1 MNSKTKRTMRIKLSS
16 VDILE
21 ITKSLKGGWL
31 DMDKVTSFKTLL
43 DGYNPPKQITQRQM
57 HYYCKC
63 LYKGLGYT
71 PTDEATI
78 NKIMLSE
85 LPANLKEKWERGI
98 NDGSVYKTLIRNAFF
113 GMIAIRA
120 LGGSYTP
127 KNEDYSFCEEE
138 ADFEL

>member
-1 MNSKTKRTMRIKLSS
+1 MRIKLSS

-21 ITKSLKGGWL
+21 ITKALKGGWL

-98 NDGSVYKTLIRNAFF
+98 NDGSIYKMLIRNAFF

-127 KNEDYSFCEEE
+127 KNEDYSFVRKKQILSYERE
-138 ADFEL
+138 

>member
-1 MNSKTKRTMRIKLSS
+1 
-16 VDILE
+16 
-21 ITKSLKGGWL
+21 
-31 DMDKVTSFKTLL
+31 
-43 DGYNPPKQITQRQM
+43 
-57 HYYCKC
+57 
-63 LYKGLGYT
+63 
-71 PTDEATI
+71 
-78 NKIMLSE
+78 MLSE

-98 NDGSVYKTLIRNAFF
+98 NDGSIYKMLIRNAFF

>member
-1 MNSKTKRTMRIKLSS
+1 MRIKLSS

-21 ITKSLKGGWL
+21 ITKALKGGWL

-98 NDGSVYKTLIRNAFF
+98 NDGSV
-113 GMIAIRA
+113 
-120 LGGSYTP
+120 
-127 KNEDYSFCEEE
+127 
-138 ADFEL
+138 